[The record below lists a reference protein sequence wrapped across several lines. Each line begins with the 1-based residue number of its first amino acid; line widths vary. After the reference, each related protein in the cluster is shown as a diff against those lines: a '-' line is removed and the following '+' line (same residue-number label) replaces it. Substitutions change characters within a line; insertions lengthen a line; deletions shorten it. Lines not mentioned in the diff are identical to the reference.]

1 MNNTNNT
8 KKSTARKAAP
18 AKKATTKKAAPAKK
32 AAPVKATTTPLT
44 DADAKKI
51 VALQAAVTKATDAFE
66 AAVVDQLRAGVSP
79 TALSKALD
87 IANSSVRRIG
97 WRAGF
102 NEPTA
107 DWYKA
112 G

>member
-1 MNNTNNT
+1 MKNTNTT
-8 KKSTARKAAP
+8 KKPTARKAT
-18 AKKATTKKAAPAKK
+18 TTKKAAPAK
-32 AAPVKATTTPLT
+32 ATERTPLT
-44 DADAKKI
+44 DANAKRLAK
-51 VALQAAVTKATDAFE
+51 LQAEVTKATEAFE

-79 TALSKALD
+79 THLSKALD

-112 G
+112 S